1 MHLAGRSEDVDL
13 AQWTLLLM
21 FAASFYNVGTI
32 WSPQMGWRL
41 WPYVAPGDFRHI
53 PWRVVEDDQA
63 SRLPCR
69 GDCIPRIT
77 RADLVA
83 TGGSWDGANLAERWV
98 QVATY
103 VLTAAFWGRWH
114 ARTYYAKLTDGSLDP
129 MYERAMSTHWIRCG
143 DYHGQRI
150 THAMDGN

>member
-98 QVATY
+98 ASCYLRVDSCI
-103 VLTAAFWGRWH
+103 LGPL
-114 ARTYYAKLTDGSLDP
+114 ARADLLR
-129 MYERAMSTHWIRCG
+129 EAH
-143 DYHGQRI
+143 
-150 THAMDGN
+150 